1 MRLFDLARLRRPP
14 SLAALLPASQN
25 DDGTRTVRTRIG
37 QRSFE
42 VSSDDRYLDHIKG
55 EFEPDMVRLFTS
67 LIRPD
72 DVVLDVGANIGCTSL
87 LFGQLAS
94 RVLSFEPSPSTF
106 RLLQTNLQ
114 AGEMH
119 NVTPVNLGLGRE
131 EGEFELTFSSDN
143 RSGGFVSNR
152 VQASAGHQVERIR
165 IAAGDAYL
173 RQSGLASVDFIK
185 IDVEGFERNVIEG
198 LAGTIAAHRPVVVL
212 ELNHWCLNVLQRTS
226 VPDFLDFLRGV
237 FPVLYALDG
246 ANDLRDLHKPD
257 DAYHVMYHHVVNNF
271 RYPNLIGAFDPA
283 RVASLLA

>member
-1 MRLFDLARLRRPP
+1 MMRLFDIARRRLAP
-14 SLAALLPASQN
+14 SLAAMLPEPP
-25 DDGTRTVRTRIG
+25 DGRRSVSTRIG
-37 QRSFE
+37 ARTFE
-42 VSSDDRYLDHIKG
+42 VASDDHYLDHIQG
-55 EFEPDMVRLFTS
+55 VFEPDMVRLFSS
-67 LIRPD
+67 LIRPAD
-72 DVVLDVGANIGCTSL
+72 IVLDIGANIGCTSL

-106 RLLQTNLQ
+106 RLLKDNLQ
-114 AGEMH
+114 AARMD
-119 NVTPVNLGLGRE
+119 NVEPVNAGLGRE
-131 EGEFELTFSSDN
+131 EGEFELTFASDN
-143 RSGGFVSNR
+143 RSGGFVSNQM
-152 VQASAGHQVERIR
+152 QASAGHQVERIR
-165 IAAGDAYL
+165 IVAGDAFL
-173 RQSGLASVDFIK
+173 RQAGLASVDFIK

-246 ANDLRDLHKPD
+246 NSDLRDLHKPD

-283 RVASLLA
+283 RVASLLAA